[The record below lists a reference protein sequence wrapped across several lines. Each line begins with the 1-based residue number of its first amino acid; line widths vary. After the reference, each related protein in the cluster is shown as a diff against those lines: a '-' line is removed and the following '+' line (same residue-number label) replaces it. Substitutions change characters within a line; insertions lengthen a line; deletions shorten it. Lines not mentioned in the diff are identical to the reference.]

1 MKLREYEYIQTI
13 AREQNITRASERLF
27 ISQPALSRFLKN
39 VEDDLG
45 TLLFERIGKKM
56 VLTPAGKI
64 YVERAREIIDLDFL
78 MRNTIQEMD
87 KRVDKLNI
95 CYPLIR
101 SRLMAKSVFPVF
113 HASYKNTQIAVSVAS
128 QSMIQ
133 DFLQNGKSELALG
146 VVSAEYEKLFCSHRI
161 AEEEMVLVVPKG
173 HPVIE
178 KAEARDDCNFPFI
191 DARHIAKESFVLPSP
206 VLYSGR
212 FAEKYFIDHGITP
225 TVSMRMNLTGD
236 VYQHIIEGNGIAM
249 LPSVPLQAMD
259 LEDDLAY
266 LSLED
271 RTRMHTVALLCKK
284 SHVLNPI
291 ERSLLEIIRHC
302 YH

>member
-1 MKLREYEYIQTI
+1 
-13 AREQNITRASERLF
+13 
-27 ISQPALSRFLKN
+27 
-39 VEDDLG
+39 
-45 TLLFERIGKKM
+45 
-56 VLTPAGKI
+56 
-64 YVERAREIIDLDFL
+64 
-78 MRNTIQEMD
+78 
-87 KRVDKLNI
+87 
-95 CYPLIR
+95 
-101 SRLMAKSVFPVF
+101 
-113 HASYKNTQIAVSVAS
+113 
-128 QSMIQ
+128 MIQ

-161 AEEEMVLVVPKG
+161 AEEEMVLVVPKE

-191 DARHIAKESFVLPSP
+191 DAVHIAKESFVLPSP

-225 TVSMRMNLTGD
+225 MVSMRMNLTGD